1 MLLRMCG
8 LVAVSV
14 CLLAPPASASS
25 LRGRLG
31 AALAGFHGPGTGA
44 IAVDLT
50 TGKAVYAHNAGVSLL
65 PASNQ
70 KLALTYAALIVLGP
84 TFRIR
89 TELLGEGYLVDGVV
103 WHGDLILRGYG
114 DPTLDSGGLLEL
126 ARNLR
131 ATGIRR
137 VTGNLIADESWFDAR
152 RGGPG
157 WKSYFVP
164 EESSPLSALSV
175 HGADAFATAR
185 LLRKAFRI
193 AGIRVHGRTK
203 VARAGGWPL
212 AMRYSAPLTE
222 ILRQMDVESDNHIA
236 ELLLK
241 QLGAVDEGTGS
252 SAAGAEVALRIMH
265 EASIPVAGVRI
276 VDGSGLS
283 PRNRLTA
290 GALIGIL
297 IAAWH
302 DPLIRPSF
310 IRSLAV
316 AGRTGTLEDRMLRPP
331 VRGAV
336 LAKTGTTS
344 ESSAL
349 SGYVKG
355 RFAFAVLQNGR
366 PVSLFWAR
374 RAQDRFATVLARQ

>member
-1 MLLRMCG
+1 MLLRLCG
-8 LVAVSV
+8 LVAVLV

-70 KLALTYAALIVLGP
+70 KLALTYAALVVLGP

-89 TELLGEGYLVDGVV
+89 TELLGEGYLADGIV

-137 VTGNLIADESWFDAR
+137 VTGNLIADESWFDAH

-157 WKSYFVP
+157 WKRYFVP
-164 EESSPLSALSV
+164 VESSPLSALSV
-175 HGADAFATAR
+175 RGADAFATAR

-193 AGIRVHGRTK
+193 AGIRVHGRTR

-241 QLGAVDEGTGS
+241 QLGAVVGRTGS
-252 SAAGAEVALRIMH
+252 TAAGAAVVRSVLAQHQVPL
-265 EASIPVAGVRI
+265 AGVR
-276 VDGSGLS
+276 VSDGSGLS
-283 PRNRLTA
+283 SLDRMTA
-290 GALIGIL
+290 KALVTILQRAWADPEIGPVL
-297 IAAWH
+297 MQVL
-302 DPLIRPSF
+302 P
-310 IRSLAV
+310 V
-316 AGRTGTLEDRMLRPP
+316 AGRDGTLRNRMRSAPARGN
-331 VRGAV
+331 VR
-336 LAKTGTTS
+336 AKTGTLTNA
-344 ESSAL
+344 SAL
-349 SGYVKG
+349 SGYV
-355 RFAFAVLQNGR
+355 RNRYAFAILQNG
-366 PVSLFWAR
+366 PNLWTAHA
-374 RAQDRFATVLARQ
+374 AQDRFAAVLAAE